1 MLGEYECIRDEP
13 YTTSVICIDQ
23 NASVLEISRD
33 NFHKLQEVSEEQWK
47 DISLQSS

>member
-13 YTTSVICIDQ
+13 YATSVICIDQ

-33 NFHKLQEVSEEQWK
+33 NFHKL
-47 DISLQSS
+47 